1 MNDDALARWRSWLD
15 KDHMPEGWHR
25 NVWDE
30 FYAVQH
36 RRDTW
41 RGYREMLLA
50 SPEDAQATA
59 RWLTQRCHPET
70 RRSAGYG
77 HPPHRRSRQRS
88 RVISLGRILRE
99 VPMYGRVLG
108 DEVAREAGDDLV
120 ALTSAAT
127 SAKLFADKLVAHL
140 DRDHASA
147 VAPLALGD
155 LDSAID
161 FIARLWQR
169 WYTRVTGKG
178 VSTELTPQGWPGFL
192 RLQRVPGPRER
203 ALRDA

>member
-25 NVWDE
+25 NLWDE
-30 FYAVQH
+30 FYALQH

-50 SPEDAQATA
+50 SPEDAQHTA
-59 RWLTQRCHPET
+59 RWLTQVVTRNHVET
-70 RRSAGYG
+70 QAMAIRRIADPGRD
-77 HPPHRRSRQRS
+77 P
-88 RVISLGRILRE
+88 RVVSLGRILRE
-99 VPMYGRVLG
+99 IAMYGRVLG
-108 DEVAREAGDDLV
+108 DEFAREADDDLV

-140 DRDHASA
+140 DHDHASA
-147 VAPLALGD
+147 VPPLALGD

-161 FIARLWQR
+161 YIGRLWQR

-178 VSTELTPQGWPGFL
+178 VSTELPPPGWPSFL
-192 RLQRVPGPRER
+192 RLQRVPGPSEG
-203 ALRDA
+203 AQPNA